1 MRGINLKN
9 IYVIDL
15 IEYKFEELSNYQ
27 KEYVNSISDRNKYN
41 NLRNEILN
49 NEGDD
54 LYGTIKIYFPE
65 QKMKVFDEFD
75 ILLKELP

>member
-54 LYGTIKIYFPE
+54 LCGTIKIYFPE